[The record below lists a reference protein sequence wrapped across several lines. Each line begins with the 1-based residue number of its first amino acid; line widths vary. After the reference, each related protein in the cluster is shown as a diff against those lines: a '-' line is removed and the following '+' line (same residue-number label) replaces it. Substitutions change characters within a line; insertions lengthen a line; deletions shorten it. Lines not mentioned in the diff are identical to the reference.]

1 MQEDDEQMA
10 EQQSLTELTAAI
22 ASAYVSHNPTSV
34 SDIGR
39 LISDVGRQLHQL
51 GEAPP
56 AAPERPEPAVPVR
69 RSIGKDHLICLA
81 CGKPQRM
88 LKRHLAVEHGLTP
101 ASYRAMFDLKPD
113 YPMVAPSYAALRRE
127 LAIEI
132 GLGRPREQTPKP
144 APARRRGRPPK
155 TGG

>member
-1 MQEDDEQMA
+1 MQEHDEQMA

-22 ASAYVSHNPTSV
+22 ASAYVSHNPISV
-34 SDIGR
+34 SDVGR

-56 AAPERPEPAVPVR
+56 APPERPEPAVPVR
-69 RSIGKDHLICLA
+69 RSIGKDHLVCLA

-101 ASYRAMFDLKPD
+101 ESYRAMFDLKPD

-132 GLGRPREQTPKP
+132 GLGRPKEQ
-144 APARRRGRPPK
+144 ARKTSSGRRPGRAPK
-155 TGG
+155 TDG